1 MSGDH
6 IEALVAELRAA
17 IAEGPQAVTPDMLT
31 RAANELDRLRTLV
44 PTGDYVLADD
54 MEEMRSPKYGN
65 GLFCT
70 FDNIKSVT

>member
-1 MSGDH
+1 MSGDQT
-6 IEALVAELRAA
+6 ESLVAELRAA
-17 IAEGPQAVTPDMLT
+17 IVEGPQAVTPDMVT
-31 RAANELDRLRTLV
+31 RAANELERLRALV
-44 PTGDYVLADD
+44 PAGDYVLTED